1 MINNRKAYKIFMS
14 LPKEK
19 RRKLQ
24 IEHEIASIDNY
35 EDQSWQNRFGT
46 WQNGQSGS
54 FWNWLWMCH
63 FKNKRR
69 NMNICSTCNGNHYVR
84 INENTTTFCTDCN
97 GKDEVK
103 ESVLKKLLI
112 PSSATQINHG

>member
-19 RRKLQ
+19 RKKLQ

-35 EDQSWQNRFGT
+35 EDKSWQNRFGL
-46 WQNGQSGS
+46 GGS

-63 FKNKRR
+63 FKKQYAK
-69 NMNICSTCNGNHYVR
+69 T
-84 INENTTTFCTDCN
+84 
-97 GKDEVK
+97 GK
-103 ESVLKKLLI
+103 
-112 PSSATQINHG
+112 

>member
-14 LPKEK
+14 LPKKE

-35 EDQSWQNRFGT
+35 EDRSWQNRFGL
-46 WQNGQSGS
+46 SGS

-63 FKNKRR
+63 FKKQ
-69 NMNICSTCNGNHYVR
+69 
-84 INENTTTFCTDCN
+84 
-97 GKDEVK
+97 K
-103 ESVLKKLLI
+103 EKYEYLFNVQRKPLR
-112 PSSATQINHG
+112 QD

>member
-63 FKNKRR
+63 FKKQ
-69 NMNICSTCNGNHYVR
+69 
-84 INENTTTFCTDCN
+84 
-97 GKDEVK
+97 K
-103 ESVLKKLLI
+103 EKYEHLFNVQRKPLR
-112 PSSATQINHG
+112 TH